1 MGSEMCIRDSLYV
14 GGDLYVKD
22 DITYDQV
29 SGRELSISGVG
40 TISSF
45 NADSIVATSATIT
58 TLNAGTIT
66 GAAQVAVSS
75 EGTYIGSGA
84 SVINFASSNTTA
96 WTVSAPSAGV
106 ATATVTPGA
115 SLGMVLALGG

>member
-1 MGSEMCIRDSLYV
+1 M
-14 GGDLYVKD
+14 
-22 DITYDQV
+22 
-29 SGRELSISGVG
+29 G

-45 NADSIVATSATIT
+45 NADRLVATSATIT

-66 GAAQVAVSS
+66 GSAQVAVSS

-84 SVINFASSNTTA
+84 SIINFASSNTTA
-96 WTVSAPSAGV
+96 WNISAPSAGV